1 MTTSVGPGSQMER
14 LLFEIKTVIV
24 GQDHL
29 LERIVVALLARGHL
43 FVEGVPGL
51 AKTLAVKTVAQAISG
66 EFKRIQFTPDLL
78 PADLVGTRVYNQRD
92 GEFSTNLGPVFC
104 NLLLADEINRAPAK
118 VQSALLEVMQERQVT
133 IAGQTHRVPEPFLVM
148 ATQNPIE
155 TEGTYPLPEAQV
167 DRFMMKVLVD
177 YPSEDEEFVI
187 VERVTG
193 PAVEVAAVATTDQL
207 AQLQRECRNA
217 YVDPALITYA
227 VKLVAATRDPAKA
240 GLKDF
245 AKYVAFGASPRAT
258 ICLIEGARALA
269 FLRGRAYVLPED
281 LLDLTGDVLRHRV
294 SLTYE
299 ALADGITADALI
311 ERIVKALPAPA
322 KPLSHDE
329 RIAVNG

>member
-1 MTTSVGPGSQMER
+1 M
-14 LLFEIKTVIV
+14 
-24 GQDHL
+24 
-29 LERIVVALLARGHL
+29 
-43 FVEGVPGL
+43 
-51 AKTLAVKTVAQAISG
+51 
-66 EFKRIQFTPDLL
+66 
-78 PADLVGTRVYNQRD
+78 
-92 GEFSTNLGPVFC
+92 
-104 NLLLADEINRAPAK
+104 
-118 VQSALLEVMQERQVT
+118 
-133 IAGQTHRVPEPFLVM
+133 
-148 ATQNPIE
+148 
-155 TEGTYPLPEAQV
+155 
-167 DRFMMKVLVD
+167 
-177 YPSEDEEFVI
+177 I

-207 AQLQRECRNA
+207 GQLQRECRNA

-281 LLDLTGDVLRHRV
+281 LLDLTGDVLRHRI